1 MTRATSLETLTPFA
15 ARSCQS
21 QISEVFAAQIQPL
34 AYSIR
39 LRATIPLLRISEL
52 PGKVMLGHLIM
63 YYL

>member
-1 MTRATSLETLTPFA
+1 
-15 ARSCQS
+15 
-21 QISEVFAAQIQPL
+21 VFAAQLQPL

>member
-21 QISEVFAAQIQPL
+21 QISEVFVAQLQPL
-34 AYSIR
+34 AYSIC
-39 LRATIPLLRISEL
+39 LRATNPLPRISEL
-52 PGKVMLGHLIM
+52 SGKVTLGHLIM